1 MKTIHTKTL
10 IKRKSSEISLELI
23 YLAVEHLI
31 HSLQQGRR
39 AQPDPPRDAINSL
52 CSSASPSKHFTFNPS
67 LQNLTTQAGTA
78 AGLAPRSAARAA
90 PGVLRGKDD
99 TFPHL
104 TFLCLHLTFLFP
116 TGARGRPG
124 WRVDEDA
131 RPRQGHVGLLLDKS
145 DGGVEE
151 AATRLRPG
159 EEATAT
165 PDELLQQRPP
175 TEDLGGER
183 GAGTGDLTPRRLV
196 TTRPCSAGGCGS
208 LGHGRTGQ
216 SRRLVSRRAPRL

>member
-90 PGVLRGKDD
+90 PGVRRGKDD

-104 TFLCLHLTFLFP
+104 TFLFP
-116 TGARGRPG
+116 TGAWGGRGGG
-124 WRVDEDA
+124 WTKTRV
-131 RPRQGHVGLLLDKS
+131 
-145 DGGVEE
+145 
-151 AATRLRPG
+151 
-159 EEATAT
+159 
-165 PDELLQQRPP
+165 
-175 TEDLGGER
+175 LGR
-183 GAGTGDLTPRRLV
+183 VMSVSSSANPMAG
-196 TTRPCSAGGCGS
+196 
-208 LGHGRTGQ
+208 
-216 SRRLVSRRAPRL
+216 SRRQRRD